1 MKKIITFFA
10 AFAAVL
16 SCSKEN
22 PVDNYNPADDT
33 YSVTLT
39 ASAPG
44 ADTKTTLVDDGEV
57 DDNGKP
63 IKSVHWSKGDAIKVL
78 FFPGRHEND
87 IIGPSGEFVSHFV
100 EDASASANFRIDKW
114 SFGMD
119 QSYVK
124 DRLYS
129 KGIAVYPSSAN
140 ASSTKADG
148 KYANNV
154 SDVSFT
160 LPSEQNAV
168 ENNIES
174 NLNFSYA
181 DVDLESFTNTINN
194 PSHQTKLTFNNV
206 CALIQLTMPAE
217 LPKVTQ
223 IAITSNDKVALT
235 GHGSMNY
242 TTGYNQEVNGTVT
255 VTDGK
260 NVILKNADGF
270 KAGAKYYA
278 VVWPGV
284 HESGLT
290 IEFTAEG
297 GKVASKSTK
306 AVTLNASTVKPYT
319 FNKGLE
325 FTAPVQDFNYIY
337 ADGKTG
343 NDVKS
348 NIVGVVIY
356 RGNPKEKFNDPDLPD
371 QYCNGLAIGLS
382 SYSTTWGG
390 SNVLSGSIPT
400 DVIISSSSQT
410 YDQGGYT
417 VKKILNNAG
426 FNNLP
431 IYINSSYPNLPSGK
445 TSGWYLGSKNEWN
458 YIYENLQEIN
468 NLLSVEGLGA
478 ETVKFQTSAA
488 NGYWLPLNYEKNS
501 TKNRAIVA
509 YGNYYGVLQ
518 YTYRYNYTETA
529 YARPIFAF

>member
-10 AFAAVL
+10 ALAAVL

-44 ADTKTTLVDDGEV
+44 ADTKTMLVDGEV

-78 FFPGRHEND
+78 FFPGRHDNA
-87 IIGPSGEFVSHFV
+87 ITGPSGEFVSHFV
-100 EDASASANFRIDKW
+100 EDASVSANFRIDKW

-119 QSYVK
+119 QSYVAA
-124 DRLYS
+124 RLNS

-140 ASSTKADG
+140 ASSSKASG
-148 KYANNV
+148 SYTSNV

-160 LPSEQNAV
+160 LPAEQSAI

-181 DVDLESFTNTINN
+181 DVDLASFTNTINN
-194 PSHQTKLTFNNV
+194 PSHQTKLEFKNV
-206 CALIQLTMPAE
+206 CALIQLTMPAQM
-217 LPKVTQ
+217 PKVTE
-223 IAITSNDKVALT
+223 IALTSNDKVALT

-242 TTGYNQEVNGTVT
+242 TTGLNQEVNGTVT

-278 VVWPGV
+278 VVWPGK

-290 IEFTAEG
+290 IEFTAEDG
-297 GKVASKSTK
+297 SVATK
-306 AVTLNASTVKPYT
+306 TTGAVTLTASKVKPYT
-319 FNKGLE
+319 FYKGLE
-325 FTAPVQDFNYIY
+325 FVAPVKEFDYIY
-337 ADGKTG
+337 ADGTTG

-371 QYCNGLAIGLS
+371 LYCNGLAIS
-382 SYSTTWGG
+382 TKNVVTTWGG
-390 SNVLSGSIPT
+390 TSSFTVPSGVKTSPANFGK
-400 DVIISSSSQT
+400 
-410 YDQGGYT
+410 GGYSA
-417 VKKILNNAG
+417 KKIITDAG
-426 FNNLP
+426 KNLP
-431 IYINSSYPNLPSGK
+431 IYNNSSYSDLSLCN
-445 TSGWYLGSKNEWN
+445 TSGWYIGTNKEWD
-458 YIYENLQEIN
+458 YI
-468 NLLSVEGLGA
+468 LSVKNDINTLLEAAGCDLIQFATQSGN
-478 ETVKFQTSAA
+478 SAA
-488 NGYWLPLNYEKNS
+488 IWLPLLSGNKVYL
-501 TKNRAIVA
+501 A
-509 YGNYYGVLQ
+509 YTNYYGNTMQ
-518 YTYRYNYTETA
+518 YGTNDNVWYYSSTRV
-529 YARPIFAF
+529 ARPIFAF